1 MTVHDPDLRA
11 RTPVPIAW
19 VSCVG
24 EKGGAEALML
34 ECLRELDRREF
45 TPHVIQLRPGPLAEL
60 LREAGVTVHVLPS
73 HRMRHP
79 WAVARALRS
88 IGQIVREQGLALLHG
103 SSFRGH
109 FYSGLAAWRAG
120 IPEVYTAHTV
130 ERPGLLASFLHR
142 LPTRRVFTN
151 CPRTDDHFKAAG
163 HPTSMIWPGVNV
175 GRLRDHT
182 SRRELARRFGL
193 PADRRWVS
201 VGARLQRYKGQAHF
215 LRSLA
220 AMPAAED
227 VHGIVI
233 GGALFGQEADYEQEL
248 VALAR
253 SLGIQE
259 RVTFTGFVA
268 GDADFAGLLAA
279 SEVVVHPALEEDF
292 GISVAEAQALG
303 IPVVAYA
310 AVGPAAIVVDG
321 ETGWL
326 VPVGDEAGLSAS
338 LRSALGD
345 AARRQ
350 AFGAAGRARVLARF
364 SAEEH
369 ARRTG
374 AVYAEVLAGAGG

>member
-1 MTVHDPDLRA
+1 MSVSG
-11 RTPVPIAW
+11 PVPIAW

-34 ECLRELDRREF
+34 ECLRVLDRGRYR
-45 TPHVIQLRPGPLAEL
+45 PHVVLLRPGPLAL
-60 LREAGVTVHVLPS
+60 LLGEAGVAVHVLPL
-73 HRMRHP
+73 HRMRDP
-79 WAVARALRS
+79 LAVAGAVRG
-88 IGQIVREQGLALLHG
+88 IGRIVREEGIQLLHG

-109 FYSGLAAWRAG
+109 FYSGIAAWRAG
-120 IPEVYTAHTV
+120 IPEVYTAHTL
-130 ERPGLLASFLHR
+130 ERRSPLATVIHR
-142 LPTRRVFTN
+142 LPTRRVLTN

-175 GRLRDHT
+175 ARLGDHA
-182 SRRELARRFGL
+182 SRAELARRFGL
-193 PADRRWVS
+193 PAERRWVS

-215 LRSLA
+215 LRALA
-220 AMPAAED
+220 AVPAAEN

-233 GGALFGQEADYEQEL
+233 GGALFGQETDYEQEL
-248 VALAR
+248 VALAG

-279 SEVVVHPALEEDF
+279 SEIVVHPALEEDF

-326 VPVGDEAGLSAS
+326 VTVGDEAGLSAA

-350 AFGAAGRARVLARF
+350 ACGAAGRARVRARF

-369 ARRTG
+369 ARRTE
-374 AVYAEVLAGAGG
+374 AVYAEVLAGAEG